1 MSAQSISEVANYK
14 GKEVTLKG
22 WVYNKTKKGRLIFI
36 LIRDGTGIIQGVVF
50 KPDVSD
56 EVFER
61 CNALTQESSIIV
73 KGKIREEQRAP
84 GGFEIYIEDLE
95 IVHLSAPYPI
105 SPKEHGISFLLDH
118 RHLWIRS
125 KRQHAILRV
134 RSEVIRAIHEFF
146 AEKGFTQIDAPILTP
161 TACEGTTNLFG
172 AKYFEETAY
181 LTQSGQLYMEA
192 ACAAFGKVYCFGP
205 TFRAEKSKTRRH
217 LTEFWMVEPEVA
229 FAELDDIIGLA
240 EELLTFI
247 VNRILERGEEELKTL
262 GRDKMPLLKVKPPFP
277 RISYKEAIA
286 IIKEEYNR
294 TKEPHLRRELEIEY
308 GEDFGGRHE
317 TVVANHFEKPVI
329 IERYPAS
336 CKAFYMKPDPKDS
349 TLVLCFDIFAPEGYG
364 EVVGGSQRIDD
375 LDLLERKLDEFNL
388 PRKAF
393 NWYLDLR
400 RYGSFPHSGFGLGLE
415 RTIAWICGVE
425 HVRECIP
432 FPRTI
437 YRLYP

>member
-1 MSAQSISEVANYK
+1 MRAQISEIANYK

-22 WVYNKTKKGRLIFI
+22 WVYNKTKKGKLIFI

-50 KPDVSD
+50 KPEVS
-56 EVFER
+56 EEIFER
-61 CNALTQESSIIV
+61 CSALTQESSIIV
-73 KGKIREEQRAP
+73 KGKVREERRAP
-84 GGFEIYIEDLE
+84 GGFELCIEDLE
-95 IVHLSAPYPI
+95 IVHLSDTYPI
-105 SPKEHGISFLLDH
+105 SPKEHGVSFLLDH

-134 RSEVIRAIHEFF
+134 RSEVIRAIHDFF
-146 AEKGFTQIDAPILTP
+146 EERGFVQIDAPILTP

-172 AKYFEETAY
+172 TEYFDQTAY

-240 EELLTFI
+240 EELLTY
-247 VNRILERGEEELKTL
+247 VVDRILRQKEEELSVL
-262 GRDKMPLLKVKPPFP
+262 GRDKAPLLEVKPPFP
-277 RISYKEAIA
+277 RISYREAIE
-286 IIKEEYNR
+286 IIEEEYKR
-294 TKEPHLRRELEIEY
+294 IREPQLKKELEIRY
-308 GEDFGGRHE
+308 GEDFGGFHE
-317 TVVANHFEKPVI
+317 TVVAKHFTKPVV

-336 CKAFYMKPDPKDS
+336 CKAFYMKPDPKDP

-364 EVVGGSQRIDD
+364 EVIGGSQRIDD
-375 LDLLERKLDEFNL
+375 LGVLECKLEEFNL
-388 PRKAF
+388 PKEAF
-393 NWYLDLR
+393 DWYLDLR
-400 RYGSFPHSGFGLGLE
+400 RYGSFPHGGFGLGLE

-432 FPRTI
+432 FPRMI
-437 YRLYP
+437 YRLHP